1 MSNNAIGQNIKRMR
15 IERGWTQEELAFRLG
30 TSQPKISD
38 LEAGQ
43 HNPRMDTLRRL
54 AEVFSVDAGSLLR

>member
-1 MSNNAIGQNIKRMR
+1 MNDNAIGKNIKRLR
-15 IERGWTQEELAFRLG
+15 IEQGWTQEELAFRLG

-43 HNPRMDTLRRL
+43 HNPRMDTLRKL
-54 AEVFSVDAGSLLR
+54 AEVFGVDAGSLLQ